1 MAMEIKRFDVC
12 LANLDPTIGS
22 EIKNIRLSLII
33 SPDEMNR
40 HIRTVIVAPM
50 ITSGK
55 DYPTRVAC
63 YFKNKK
69 GQIVLD
75 QAWTIDKTR
84 LIKNLGTI
92 DSDTQL
98 KVFPYCSDYLPSNV
112 GYFFQMIFKFG

>member
-22 EIKNIRLSLII
+22 EIKKARPCLIV
-33 SPDEMNR
+33 SPDEINR

-50 ITSGK
+50 TTEGK

-63 YFKNKK
+63 HFKNKK

-75 QAWTIDKTR
+75 QIQTIDKIR

-92 DSDTQL
+92 DSNTQL
-98 KVFPYCSDYLPSNV
+98 KVISILQRLFA
-112 GYFFQMIFKFG
+112 F

>member
-12 LANLDPTIGS
+12 LANLDLTTGS
-22 EIKNIRLSLII
+22 EIKKTRLCLIV

-50 ITSGK
+50 TTAGK
-55 DYPTRVAC
+55 DYPTRVTC
-63 YFKNKK
+63 HFKNKK

-75 QAWTIDKTR
+75 QIRTIDKIR

-92 DSDTQL
+92 DSNTQL
-98 KVFPYCSDYLPSNV
+98 KVISILQRLFA
-112 GYFFQMIFKFG
+112 F